1 MDRRKSIAA
10 VAVFG
15 ILLAGCSGGGG
26 GGGDTTGGGG
36 GTAITGTVSAPGGTV
51 AFNHP
56 TGLRRMLAEFFGRT
70 AHAALGG
77 LDPVSGATVQLIE
90 IDSSG
95 AQVGPVIATATT
107 NGSGVYTLTAPEG
120 FTPASRFVIRAL
132 GAGSNRLDALVTGTA
147 IDVDPAT
154 DATRALVL
162 DAVAGNG
169 SALAAVSAAEI
180 LQIQRTVEDMVK
192 EKEIDPAGLAAT
204 ALSAALKTAIQNNEE
219 TNNSVNSIA
228 SQGVITGTVT
238 GSGPLENIT
247 IVVRDFGNW
256 VTRATAQTGALGQYT
271 VNVPPGDYILGAL
284 NETAT
289 SAGGSEWWTS
299 GGGAAKQLGAE
310 KITVSAAAPVTK
322 DFALDAG
329 GRISG
334 TVTAET
340 GGARLPGVS
349 IKVRDFL
356 NSQSVVNV
364 KTGEDGTY
372 RINLAPGSYYLIA
385 ENATA
390 QPYAS
395 ETYNIAL
402 NGGANAGEASRLE
415 VSAGGAIT
423 ADFSLRDG
431 FMISGVVSDP
441 TTGVPVPVP
450 GIRVR
455 FDDADEGDHA
465 TVQRTNKIG
474 QYRLWLRPGSY
485 EILARGQTAANV
497 DLNAESQIRNFAA
510 AVGEVKMVLRDAGD
524 NPLGQAKAVLR
535 DSTGT
540 TISKEASNS
549 DGTVS
554 VYSAVTATGATSA
567 LLEIK
572 IDDGRMIGSS
582 IYSGKTRL
590 LSGDL
595 AVPSGDPVPVTIG
608 SVNDLGTIALSAGGV
623 LSGTV
628 TVNGVPQG
636 NIRVQVRNG
645 ATGGGGR
652 FVNTSTQIDG
662 SYSVSLP
669 AGTYTRVCAFIV
681 SLGCPG
687 GPGAVSGSGT
697 GFAFVGDVP
706 IASGSTTTQ
715 DFAFAIP

>member
-554 VYSAVTATGATSA
+554 VYSSTTATDD

-572 IDDGRMIGSS
+572 IDDGRSIGST
-582 IYSGKTRL
+582 IYSGRTRL
-590 LSGDL
+590 LSGGT
-595 AVPSGDPVPVTIG
+595 VPSGDAVAVT
-608 SVNDLGTIALSAGGV
+608 VNGTTDLQTITLPAGGV

-628 TVNGVPQG
+628 TVSGAPQG
-636 NIRVQVRNG
+636 SIRVQIRN
-645 ATGGGGR
+645 GGGGNGAR

-662 SYSVSLP
+662 TYSVSLP
-669 AGTYTRVCAFIV
+669 AGTYTRVCAFDI
-681 SLGCPG
+681 SIGCPN
-687 GPGAVSGSGT
+687 AVTVTGSGT

-715 DFAFAIP
+715 DFAIP